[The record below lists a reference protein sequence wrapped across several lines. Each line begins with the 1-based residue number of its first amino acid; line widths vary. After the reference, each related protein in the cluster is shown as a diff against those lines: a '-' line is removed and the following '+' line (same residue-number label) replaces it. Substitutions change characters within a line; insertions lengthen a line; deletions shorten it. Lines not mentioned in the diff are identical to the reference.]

1 MFSLIWDIEDLKQLY
16 DIARK
21 LRTEISTILDVFSFP
36 RAIQQEYNL
45 SRKLGFV
52 RSKLMEV
59 LKGLYSFKRTPATHI
74 FVYMISSALRNRKPY
89 ALPVQCVPYSTLTER
104 DMRRMVNGIV
114 AEMVSHGMKVAG
126 KHLCIIISLINSE
139 FFMCVIHAY
148 ISYYILTLR
157 IFIL

>member
-59 LKGLYSFKRTPATHI
+59 LKGLYRFKCTPATHI
-74 FVYMISSALRNRKPY
+74 FLYMISSALRNRKPY

-104 DMRRMVNGIV
+104 DMRRMVNAIV

-126 KHLCIIISLINSE
+126 KHLCIYLLSILN
-139 FFMCVIHAY
+139 FLCVLCMHIFR
-148 ISYYILTLR
+148 ITYIL
-157 IFIL
+157 